1 MAMNEKEIRIGNIV
15 SCFYRN
21 EKVVEVIR
29 SIWYD
34 SIEKSYNV
42 EFDSGHF
49 SGTKGISIN
58 GIMPIPI
65 TKELYNKIEEEN
77 KDMTIP
83 SIYVAHSLDWLQNMA
98 YFINGKELKIE
109 RGWL

>member
-21 EKVVEVIR
+21 EKVVEVIK

-49 SGTKGISIN
+49 SGTKGISIRWDN
-58 GIMPIPI
+58 ALI
-65 TKELYNKIEEEN
+65 L
-77 KDMTIP
+77 
-83 SIYVAHSLDWLQNMA
+83 L
-98 YFINGKELKIE
+98 
-109 RGWL
+109 

>member
-1 MAMNEKEIRIGNIV
+1 MKKEDLRIGNIV

-21 EKVVEVIR
+21 EKVVEVIK

-98 YFINGKELKIE
+98 YFINGKGLKIE